1 MSCHLIGHV
10 AGTYHGLSTGPE
22 ADQPA
27 QVVVTVQMRQKRPGA
42 PFVTGV
48 LWCGHGEAG
57 ERRAAEVRRE
67 LVHGVP
73 VGLAGDAVTYCA
85 RSNNLNVRGLKSV
98 NVVTPKGNVVSF
110 KSLRPTTPEPTT
122 TP

>member
-1 MSCHLIGHV
+1 MSCYLTGHV
-10 AGTYHGLSTGPE
+10 AGTYHGLSSGPE

-27 QVVVTVQMRQKRPGA
+27 QVVVTVQMRQVRPGA

-48 LWCGHGEAG
+48 LWCGPGEAG
-57 ERRAAEVRRE
+57 ERRAADVRRE
-67 LVHGVP
+67 LVRGVP

-85 RSNNLNVRGLKSV
+85 RSNNLNVRGLNSV
-98 NVVTPKGNVVSF
+98 NVVTPKSNVVSF

-122 TP
+122 SP

>member
-22 ADQPA
+22 AGQPA
-27 QVVVTVQMRQKRPGA
+27 QVVVTVQMRQVRPGA

-57 ERRAAEVRRE
+57 ESRAAEVRRE
-67 LVHGVP
+67 LVRDARVS
-73 VGLAGDAVTYCA
+73 LAGQAVTYCA
-85 RSNNLNVRGLKSV
+85 RSNNLNVRGLEAV
-98 NVVTPKGNVVSF
+98 NVVAPNGCVLRF
-110 KSLRPTTPEPTT
+110 ESLRPTTPEPTT

>member
-1 MSCHLIGHV
+1 MSCGLTGHV
-10 AGTYHGLSTGPE
+10 VGTYHGLSTGPE

-27 QVVVTVQMRQKRPGA
+27 QVVVTVQMRQERPGA

-67 LVHGVP
+67 LVRNVWVRLSGQ
-73 VGLAGDAVTYCA
+73 AVTYCA
-85 RSNNLNVRGLKSV
+85 RSNNLNVRGLDRVHVVGHSGD
-98 NVVTPKGNVVSF
+98 VVTF
-110 KSLRPTTPEPTT
+110 RSLRPTTPEPTT